1 MTDPP
6 PPTSSA
12 LSASQYE
19 LEKRNFHLKTLYDVS
34 QVIGSL
40 RDVQSILKNLLM
52 MVMGTFGTLR
62 GIALLVDTDKGRLE
76 ASAQRSI
83 PKSTVALLQQYITAG
98 AFEEIRELKDIL
110 ILEEQQPQGEM
121 LDLLIYSRIR
131 VWIPFTV
138 NENIQG
144 GIGLGEKLSGDSYSL
159 DDQELLSTLSNQLTI
174 ALDNALAYREIEQL
188 NQRLEEKVQQR
199 TEELQIQHKKLKEAN
214 SQLELRTRFIRTTFG
229 RYLSDEVVTS
239 LLESPEGLKLGGE
252 KRKVAILMSDL
263 RGFTSLAERLAPE
276 QVVCIINGI

>member
-159 DDQELLSTLSNQLTI
+159 DDQELLSTLSNQLMI